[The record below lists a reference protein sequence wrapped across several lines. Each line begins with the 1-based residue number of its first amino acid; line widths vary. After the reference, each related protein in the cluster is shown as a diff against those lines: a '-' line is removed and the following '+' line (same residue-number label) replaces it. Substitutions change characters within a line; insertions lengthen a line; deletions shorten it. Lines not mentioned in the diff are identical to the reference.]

1 MSDLDRKLDDAIRN
15 QEASLG
21 LRSSSSQSAG
31 RLVRQMDQSPTRLAT
46 TNNWPDALHG
56 DALHGLAGEIVHT
69 IEPHSEADPVAL
81 LIQILIAFGNVINR
95 GPHFVAEA
103 DRHYS
108 NLFTVLVGETSKG
121 RKGTSWGHV
130 RRLFQGIDP
139 EWEQNNIANG
149 LSSGEGLIWRVRDP
163 ITNCGANGV
172 IKVIDDGVADKRL
185 LVMESEFASV
195 LRVMSREKNTLS
207 AVIRNAWDG
216 SALGT
221 LTKNSPTEA
230 TDVHISIVGHVTRD
244 ELLRYLTETEAGNG
258 FGNRFLWLWVRRSKV
273 LPEGGNLQES
283 ALLPLVE
290 RLREAVAFSKT
301 VHELRR
307 DDAARE
313 IWAAVYP
320 DLSEGKPGLLGAMI
334 SRAEAQVMRLA
345 CLYAVLDLSNTVRP
359 EHLSAALAL
368 WNFAEASARSIFGQR
383 SGNPVADKI
392 TLALREG
399 EMTRTDISGLFGRH
413 VGASQIADALE
424 LLRHDGK
431 AHSWRE
437 STGGRDREWW
447 SAVS

>member
-1 MSDLDRKLDDAIRN
+1 
-15 QEASLG
+15 
-21 LRSSSSQSAG
+21 
-31 RLVRQMDQSPTRLAT
+31 
-46 TNNWPDALHG
+46 DALHG

-283 ALLPLVE
+283 
-290 RLREAVAFSKT
+290 
-301 VHELRR
+301 
-307 DDAARE
+307 
-313 IWAAVYP
+313 
-320 DLSEGKPGLLGAMI
+320 
-334 SRAEAQVMRLA
+334 
-345 CLYAVLDLSNTVRP
+345 
-359 EHLSAALAL
+359 
-368 WNFAEASARSIFGQR
+368 
-383 SGNPVADKI
+383 
-392 TLALREG
+392 
-399 EMTRTDISGLFGRH
+399 
-413 VGASQIADALE
+413 
-424 LLRHDGK
+424 
-431 AHSWRE
+431 
-437 STGGRDREWW
+437 
-447 SAVS
+447 